1 MEDDASGAVLLK
13 KDQTSSYE
21 ETDLVEKDH
30 PTFVEEEVLQ
40 VKDGHGSPEKTVLA
54 AKEKPTST
62 EETLKVEEKV
72 LKQYTFCVFQEESHL
87 GVLQS
92 LIDKELSEPYSIY
105 TYRYFVY
112 NWPDLCFFAL
122 DGGRY
127 VGVIVCKLES
137 ILGEFLQ
144 GYIAMLAVDVEYRK
158 RGIGRALSEMAIDAM
173 AMKNAAMIVLE
184 TELTN
189 KPALALYQSLGFIRE
204 RRLLRYY
211 MNGVDAFRLKL
222 MLHDSRDL
230 PLSED

>member
-1 MEDDASGAVLLK
+1 MDDDLSKADLIEN
-13 KDQTSSYE
+13 TCPSSAE
-21 ETDLVEKDH
+21 ETRLVEKSH
-30 PTFVEEEVLQ
+30 SAWQEEAVL
-40 VKDGHGSPEKTVLA
+40 
-54 AKEKPTST
+54 KEKAKDNQLSRNGQQ
-62 EETLKVEEKV
+62 L
-72 LKQYTFCVFQEESHL
+72 TFCVFHDESQL
-87 GVLQS
+87 KVLHS

-127 VGVIVCKLES
+127 VGVIVCKMEETME
-137 ILGEFLQ
+137 GVQ
-144 GYIAMLAVDVEYRK
+144 MGYIAMLAVDVEYRK
-158 RGIGRALSEMAIDAM
+158 RGIGKALSEMAIETM
-173 AMKNAAMIVLE
+173 AMKDAAMVSLE

-222 MLHDSRDL
+222 VLHDSCML

>member
-1 MEDDASGAVLLK
+1 MPALFMWIFRLQRAAALDLK
-13 KDQTSSYE
+13 
-21 ETDLVEKDH
+21 
-30 PTFVEEEVLQ
+30 
-40 VKDGHGSPEKTVLA
+40 
-54 AKEKPTST
+54 
-62 EETLKVEEKV
+62 
-72 LKQYTFCVFQEESHL
+72 
-87 GVLQS
+87 VLQS

-122 DGGRY
+122 DGDRY
-127 VGVIVCKLES
+127 VGVIVCKMEETME
-137 ILGEFLQ
+137 GVQ
-144 GYIAMLAVDVEYRK
+144 MGYIAMLAVEVEYRK
-158 RGIGRALSEMAIDAM
+158 RGIGKALSEMAIETM
-173 AMKNAAMIVLE
+173 AMKDAAMISLE

-222 MLHDSRDL
+222 VLHDSSML